1 MMRAASRGLDGR
13 YRSKED
19 DDRTTLVKF
28 VSNGRREIRMTLEGN
43 ERLGDT
49 MP

>member
-1 MMRAASRGLDGR
+1 MRAASRGLDGR

-28 VSNGRREIRMTLEGN
+28 GSKWEERNKDDIRGK
-43 ERLGDT
+43 
-49 MP
+49 